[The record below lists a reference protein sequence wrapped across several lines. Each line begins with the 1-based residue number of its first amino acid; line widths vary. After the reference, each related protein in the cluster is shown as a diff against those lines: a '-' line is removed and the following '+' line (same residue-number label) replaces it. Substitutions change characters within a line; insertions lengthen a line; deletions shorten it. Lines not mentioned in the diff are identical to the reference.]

1 MVAASSPQVSS
12 VSDRADSS
20 AASAP
25 LPAPAGRPAV
35 VARFDAA
42 FSAANRWALVLLL
55 GVMAALVIGNVA
67 SRYLFSHSFPW
78 VEEATRYMMIWATFL
93 GAGPA
98 LRVGGHIAIDS
109 LPAALPP
116 LAARLLR
123 AGIVALVAATL
134 VVMLWLGVQYAE
146 FAWYQESPVLGW
158 SLGRIYLALPVGAA
172 LMLVHLALA
181 APQWV
186 RLGEWERVEGFD
198 PQAL

>member
-1 MVAASSPQVSS
+1 MSDPSAHAATDQSIAPSPRLGAIS
-12 VSDRADSS
+12 
-20 AASAP
+20 
-25 LPAPAGRPAV
+25 
-35 VARFDAA
+35 RFDAA

-55 GVMAALVIGNVA
+55 GVMAALVIVNVA

-78 VEEATRYMMIWATFL
+78 VEEATRYMMIWATFV

-98 LRVGGHIAIDS
+98 MRVGGHIAIDS

-116 LAARLLR
+116 LAARMLR

-146 FAWYQESPVLGW
+146 FAWYQESPVLSW
-158 SLGRIYLALPVGAA
+158 SLGQVYLALPVGAA